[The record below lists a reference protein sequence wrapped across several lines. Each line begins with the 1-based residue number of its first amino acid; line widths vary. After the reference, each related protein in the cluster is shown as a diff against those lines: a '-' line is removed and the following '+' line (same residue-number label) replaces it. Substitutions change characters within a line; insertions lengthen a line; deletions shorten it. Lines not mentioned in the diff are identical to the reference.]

1 MIQIGS
7 SYAYLY
13 HMKTIFRDIQPVA
26 NASFTIHQ
34 ERATQF
40 AAPFHF
46 HKGYELLFIIK
57 GQGKFYGG
65 NQVMNFNSGDV
76 YLFGPDFPHYF
87 VNDRAFLESGQTG
100 HSIII
105 QFRDGSL
112 EKVFALLPE
121 LRVVSGLLKQ
131 AEAGIKFSQVGGE
144 ILSLPFEMLK
154 SKNAGLQN
162 LLFFMNMLH
171 QLASSKR
178 LLMTI
183 IDPVL
188 KVSQKKQRA
197 DSRLDAVYQY
207 VLSHFSEE
215 LTTQQAASLS
225 CMQNAAFCRY
235 FKRRTQK
242 TFSQFVNT
250 VRITHATHLLSKTDR
265 NISDICFSCGFNS
278 VSYFNRQFKTIVGLT
293 PADYRKTTTQE
304 ETDPQE

>member
-1 MIQIGS
+1 
-7 SYAYLY
+7 
-13 HMKTIFRDIQPVA
+13 MKTIFRDIQPVA

-34 ERATQF
+34 ERAAQF

-46 HKGYELLFIIK
+46 HRGYELLFIIE

-65 NQVMNFNSGDV
+65 NQVMNFHSGEV
-76 YLFGPDFPHYF
+76 YLFGPNFPHYF
-87 VNDRAFLESGQTG
+87 VNDRTFTESGRTG
-100 HSIII
+100 HSVII

-112 EKVFALLPE
+112 ENVFAQLPE
-121 LRVVSGLLKQ
+121 LQVVSELLKQ
-131 AEAGIKFSQVGGE
+131 AEFGVKFSEVGDD

-162 LLFFMNMLH
+162 LFFFMNTLH
-171 QLASSKR
+171 QLASSKC
-178 LLMTI
+178 LLMTT

-188 KVSQKKQRA
+188 KASPKMQRV
-197 DSRLDAVYQY
+197 DSRLDEVYQY
-207 VLSHFSEE
+207 VLSHFGEE

-225 CMQNAAFCRY
+225 CMQEAAFCRY
-235 FKRRTQK
+235 FKRRTRK

-278 VSYFNRQFKTIVGLT
+278 VSYFNRQFKAIVGLT
-293 PADYRKTTTQE
+293 PADYRKTTIQE
-304 ETDPQE
+304 ETDPNK